1 MMMESRWQTMSNEQM
16 VSTAT
21 EKVQA
26 LSDSLTDG
34 LRIGEQY
41 VGLLN
46 DLCQKTDPQDLLS
59 AVMKLNKINL
69 SSPFVKFP
77 QHYEPADYYLLFMG
91 RLLELGNIQGMTIE
105 EDNVSHRL
113 SMACQHLSEETKF
126 KFELD
131 RNNGG
136 AFFTEQEKHEPL
148 FYINLEKKVLRFSNR
163 ALVNFFVIREAERY
177 SDLDIQATLKILMD
191 FTEILA
197 SELDFVNDLGILN
210 PSNDVEFPLQ
220 APELNKQIIDKL
232 FVKTTD
238 TDFMLLS
245 MPKNNGALLN
255 LDRQIRL
262 TLFYNPDDYS
272 QQWKFKVV
280 DPDQQYSFF
289 DVLLHYSIIRE
300 WYLNNRE
307 ALAVR
312 SDPLIFAD

>member
-1 MMMESRWQTMSNEQM
+1 MSNEQM

-91 RLLELGNIQGMTIE
+91 RLLELGNIQGMTLE

-197 SELDFVNDLGILN
+197 NELDFVNDLGILN

-262 TLFYNPDDYS
+262 TLFYDPDDYS

-312 SDPLIFAD
+312 SEPLIFAD

>member
-69 SSPFVKFP
+69 SSPFVEFP

-91 RLLELGNIQGMTIE
+91 RLLELGNIQGITIE

-177 SDLDIQATLKILMD
+177 SDLYIHATLKILMD

-262 TLFYNPDDYS
+262 TLFYDPDDYS

>member
-1 MMMESRWQTMSNEQM
+1 MSNEQM

-26 LSDSLTDG
+26 LSDSLTAG

-46 DLCQKTDPQDLLS
+46 DLCQKTDPHDLLS
-59 AVMKLNKINL
+59 ATMKLNEIKL

-91 RLLELGNIQGMTIE
+91 RLLDLGNVQGMNIE
-105 EDNVSHRL
+105 ESETNHQL
-113 SMACQHLSEETKF
+113 SMACQHLSADTKF

-163 ALVNFFVIREAERY
+163 ALINFFVIRETERY
-177 SDLDIQATLKILMD
+177 SDLDIQATLKVLIDFAQIL
-191 FTEILA
+191 EN
-197 SELDFVNDLGILN
+197 ELDFVNDLGILN
-210 PSNDVEFPLQ
+210 SSNDVEFPLQ
-220 APELNKQIIDKL
+220 AAELNKQIIDKL

-262 TLFYNPDDYS
+262 TLFFDPDDYS
-272 QQWKFKVV
+272 QQWKFRVE

-289 DVLLHYSIIRE
+289 DVLLHYEIIKD
-300 WYLNNRE
+300 WYLNNRD

-312 SDPLIFAD
+312 SDPLVFAD

>member
-1 MMMESRWQTMSNEQM
+1 MSNEQM

-255 LDRQIRL
+255 LDQQIRL
-262 TLFYNPDDYS
+262 TLFYDPDDYS

>member
-1 MMMESRWQTMSNEQM
+1 MSNEQM

-91 RLLELGNIQGMTIE
+91 RLLELGNIQGMTLE

-148 FYINLEKKVLRFSNR
+148 FYINLEKKVLRFGNR

-197 SELDFVNDLGILN
+197 NELDFVNDLGILN

-262 TLFYNPDDYS
+262 TLFYDPDDYS

>member
-1 MMMESRWQTMSNEQM
+1 MMESRWQTMSNEQM

-262 TLFYNPDDYS
+262 TLFYDPDDYS